1 MVILV
6 SRSMI
11 KMKPSN
17 GWFTVLLLAACAAV
31 SAGPAAESPVPP
43 RKIVLIAGPLD
54 AGHPRGSHE
63 YEKSVQLLKQCLDSS
78 PNVRGL
84 QTETH
89 TNGWPSRP
97 ATLDSADT
105 IVLITSG
112 SDRRAQDHPLLVG
125 DHADVIEKQ
134 MRRGCGLVMI
144 HWTTFAP
151 TGAMGDKVLE
161 WTGGFFDY
169 ESGADHPQHWLSRI
183 QHVTVTAKPGAP
195 DHPICRGLEPFQVRD
210 EFYYRIRFR
219 QNDPRLKPI
228 LLAPIPGEAAD
239 QVVAWAVERKDG
251 GRGFGFTGGHYFD
264 NWQSEHFRRLALN
277 AIVWTAR
284 AEVPAGGVQ
293 SERPPVDSPALKT
306 R

>member
-17 GWFTVLLLAACAAV
+17 GWFNDLFLAACAAV

-219 QNDPRLKPI
+219 QNDPRDRKS
-228 LLAPIPGEAAD
+228 
-239 QVVAWAVERKDG
+239 VV
-251 GRGFGFTGGHYFD
+251 
-264 NWQSEHFRRLALN
+264 
-277 AIVWTAR
+277 
-284 AEVPAGGVQ
+284 
-293 SERPPVDSPALKT
+293 
-306 R
+306 